1 LSKFTVLTNSY
12 AYLSTTLAG
21 VTSSY
26 SSGFL
31 PIAVTIL
38 TAAGTLYFLLLGLM
52 VIRGVI
58 ASPLSEL
65 GMSAM
70 KFGLVIAL
78 LGSTGFTGTVI
89 STANGLPAALI
100 SAGGGTNIANPGQ
113 AMDNYFGNA
122 MKLLPI
128 VQAKWDKDKANMT
141 GSSTAASIVG
151 ALGGQG
157 AANTTAAIMN
167 PGQTMSL
174 FAEQI
179 IESIFVAIVFV
190 VAGFSACVGFVIY
203 IYALFALD
211 VVLALT
217 PIALACTLFS
227 QTRWIFQGW
236 LSQLLNYIFLM
247 VIVSAITAMII
258 GLNTSVMTDLTG
270 GNVTAGALGQAVSL
284 DSTGAAVALS
294 STGEVIAACC
304 AIAIV
309 YILGT
314 LFFFQAPAISSGIF
328 GGAAAGG
335 HNFLAV
341 GANQIV
347 GRMNRARMPRGPAAQ
362 GGAGGGSISR
372 SSPS

>member
-1 LSKFTVLTNSY
+1 MSKFTVLTNSY
-12 AYLSTTLAG
+12 AYLSTALAS
-21 VTSSY
+21 VTNGY
-26 SSGFL
+26 SAGFL
-31 PIAVTIL
+31 PIVVTIL
-38 TAAGTLYFLLLGLM
+38 TAAGALYFVLLGFM
-52 VIRGVI
+52 VIRGII
-58 ASPLSEL
+58 ASPLVEL
-65 GMSAM
+65 GMSAL
-70 KFGLVIAL
+70 KFGLVVAL
-78 LGSTGFTGTVI
+78 LGTTGFTATVI
-89 STANGLPAALI
+89 SAANKLPAALI
-100 SAGGGTNIANPGQ
+100 SAGGGTGVTNPGQ

-128 VQAKWDKDKANMT
+128 VQAKWDKDKADMT

-151 ALGGQG
+151 AVGGQG

-167 PGQTMSL
+167 PGQAMSL

-179 IESIFVAIVFV
+179 VESIFLAIVFV

-203 IYALFALD
+203 VFALFALD

-217 PIALACTLFS
+217 PIAIACTLFA

-236 LSQLLNYIFLM
+236 LSQLLNYVFLM
-247 VIVSAITAMII
+247 VIVAIITAMII
-258 GLNTSVMTDLTG
+258 GLNTTVMADLTG
-270 GNVTAGALGQAVSL
+270 GSVTTGALGQAVSA
-284 DSTGAAVALS
+284 DSSGVAVALS

-328 GGAAAGG
+328 GGAASGG

-341 GANQIV
+341 GANQII
-347 GRMNRARMPRGPAAQ
+347 GRMNRARMPRSASARVNS
-362 GGAGGGSISR
+362 GGSISR
-372 SSPS
+372 GVE